1 MNFNAI
7 PKRTYTPYE
16 TPIEELKNLRKKMGN
31 LSPKLFIK
39 RDDQLGLA
47 AGGNKTRKLEY
58 LMADALNQGADT
70 IITCGAIQSNHC
82 RLTLSAAKKESLDCY
97 LILEE
102 RVPNTFNKN
111 ASGNNFLY
119 YLMGAKEINVYPKG
133 SNLSN
138 EMQRLASKLEAE
150 GKKPYI
156 IPGGGS
162 NPIGALGY
170 VSCMLEL
177 VKQCKEQSIELNHIV
192 CTSGSSGTHAGLLV
206 GRQLLGLSIPIIGI
220 SVMRSQSDQID
231 TVYNLVEATCKTLN
245 ISPPP
250 KSDVIVHDTFVG
262 DGYALPT
269 KGMIEASKTLARTEG
284 ILLDPVYT
292 GKAFDGFLSLLRSK
306 LFKANEAVLF
316 LHTGGSP
323 ALYAYKDIFKDDQ
336 TILNSYLNQS

>member
-7 PKRTYTPYE
+7 PKRTYTPYK
-16 TPIEELKNLRKKMGN
+16 TPIEELKNLRKKIGTP
-31 LSPKLFIK
+31 SPKLFIK

-58 LMADALNQGADT
+58 LMADALNQGANT

-82 RLTLSAAKKESLDCY
+82 RLTLSASKKEGLDCY
-97 LILEE
+97 LLLEE
-102 RVPNTFNKN
+102 RVPNTFKQN

-119 YLMGAKEINVYPKG
+119 YLMGATEINVYPKG
-133 SNLSN
+133 SNLLN
-138 EMQRLASKLEAE
+138 EMQVLANKLKAK

-162 NPIGALGY
+162 NSIGALGY

-177 VKQCKEQSIELNHIV
+177 MKQCKEQSIQLNHIV

-220 SVMRSQSDQID
+220 SVMRSQADQIN
-231 TVYNLVEATCKTLN
+231 TVYQLVEATCKTLN
-245 ISPPP
+245 ISAPP
-250 KSDVIVHDTFVG
+250 KSDVIVYDTFIG
-262 DGYALPT
+262 DGYALPS
-269 KGMIEASKTLARTEG
+269 KGMIDASKTLARTEG

-306 LFKANEAVLF
+306 VFGSDESVLF

-323 ALYAYKDIFKDDQ
+323 ALYAYEDIFKDDQ